1 MMYVFVKLIYKKV
14 CLCAKEMIKKLTTK
28 LWCFINVLKINM

>member
-28 LWCFINVLKINM
+28 L